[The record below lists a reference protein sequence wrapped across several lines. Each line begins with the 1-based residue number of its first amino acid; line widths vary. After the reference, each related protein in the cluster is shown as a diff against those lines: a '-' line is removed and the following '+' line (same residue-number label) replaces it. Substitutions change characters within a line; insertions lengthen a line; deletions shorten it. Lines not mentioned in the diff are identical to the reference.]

1 MVIKI
6 FTTGGTIDKVYFD
19 AERSFEVGKPLI
31 GAILRE
37 ASVQAA
43 YEVETLL
50 RKDSQD
56 LTDADR
62 RLILDRVSSDASTR
76 VLITHGTDTMVDTA
90 LCLRSIAGK
99 TIVLVGSLSP
109 ALFKD
114 SDAAF
119 NIGFAMSAVQ
129 LLPPGVYITMHGRVL
144 DPTRVRKNRERNV
157 FEAIEGP

>member
-1 MVIKI
+1 
-6 FTTGGTIDKVYFD
+6 
-19 AERSFEVGKPLI
+19 
-31 GAILRE
+31 
-37 ASVQAA
+37 
-43 YEVETLL
+43 
-50 RKDSQD
+50 
-56 LTDADR
+56 
-62 RLILDRVSSDASTR
+62 
-76 VLITHGTDTMVDTA
+76 MVDTA